1 MVHLAHNMDF
11 PNEGVEK
18 LLLSIQ
24 LLWSTDFF
32 SYAYL
37 RLQLRWQGDLFD
49 DAVTP
54 FAKDFV
60 ALWYFFT
67 ICENFMLGL
76 FDTS

>member
-32 SYAYL
+32 SYAYQRL
-37 RLQLRWQGDLFD
+37 RLRWQDDLFD

-54 FAKDFV
+54 FAKDPV
-60 ALWYFFT
+60 APYYFFT
-67 ICENFMLGL
+67 ICENFKLGL
-76 FDTS
+76 FDPS